1 MLLEIAKMA
10 NILDAVGDESMLQ
23 AAEGLDAVIEH
34 HINVEAS
41 DEDIAADLL
50 RVADLFEASGATT
63 AAVIL
68 ETIVRNAYPN
78 GGAVENKKV
87 IGFLCYSSYCG
98 KMLLMW
104 MGVKKEFHR
113 KGVGERLLKW
123 LEKKAKKLNLYS
135 IEVETLPDEDK
146 YEPYKITRNFYY
158 KHGFKRIYYKKARI
172 KGWDDQI
179 VLEKKIK

>member
-1 MLLEIAKMA
+1 MIIRKAKNKDKKSAILIAK
-10 NILDAVGDESMLQ
+10 NLKDWFDK
-23 AAEGLDAVIEH
+23 EGIRNMKIDF
-34 HINVEAS
+34 NMNN
-41 DEDIAADLL
+41 LL
-50 RVADLFEASGATT
+50 V
-63 AAVIL
+63 
-68 ETIVRNAYPN
+68 
-78 GGAVENKKV
+78 AVENKKV

>member
-1 MLLEIAKMA
+1 MIIRKAKNKDKKSAILIAK
-10 NILDAVGDESMLQ
+10 NLKDWFDK
-23 AAEGLDAVIEH
+23 EGIRNMKIDF
-34 HINVEAS
+34 NMNN
-41 DEDIAADLL
+41 LL
-50 RVADLFEASGATT
+50 V
-63 AAVIL
+63 
-68 ETIVRNAYPN
+68 
-78 GGAVENKKV
+78 AVENKKV

-135 IEVETLPDEDK
+135 IELETLPDEDNYK
-146 YEPYKITRNFYY
+146 PYKLTRDFYY

-179 VLEKKIK
+179 VLEKKIR